1 FATWG
6 IDIIG
11 KVTPA
16 TSNGHEYI
24 LVAIDYFTKW
34 VEAASYKTLNAKQ
47 VARFIQNN
55 IICRYGVPHEFISD
69 NGQHF
74 RKETEALLQKYDIR
88 HHRSSPYRPQTN
100 GAVEAANKNL
110 KSILKKTTESY
121 NDWHDKLPLALW
133 GYRTSIRSSTGA
145 TPFSLVYG
153 MEAVLPIELEVPSLR
168 VVMESQLAE
177 VEWVKNRYEELALI
191 DERRLR
197 ALYHIQGYQRRI
209 TKAFG
214 KKVKNRGL
222 KKGDLVLK
230 EIRAPIHDPRG
241 KFKPTWVGPYII
253 KEILPGGAVKISDI
267 DGNEFSQPTNLDQL
281 KKYHI

>member
-1 FATWG
+1 IEKGEYPKEASSIDRKTIRRLAGQYILCGGKSYRRSYDGMHLLCVNEQEAEKIVLEVHEGTGAPHMNGYMLAKKIMRLGYYWSTMERDCHLHVKKCHKCQIFASGKHQPSMPLTTMSSPWPFATWG

-16 TSNGHEYI
+16 ASNGHEYI

-74 RKETEALLQKYDIR
+74 RKETEALLQKYDIK

-110 KSILKKTTESY
+110 
-121 NDWHDKLPLALW
+121 
-133 GYRTSIRSSTGA
+133 
-145 TPFSLVYG
+145 
-153 MEAVLPIELEVPSLR
+153 
-168 VVMESQLAE
+168 
-177 VEWVKNRYEELALI
+177 
-191 DERRLR
+191 
-197 ALYHIQGYQRRI
+197 
-209 TKAFG
+209 
-214 KKVKNRGL
+214 
-222 KKGDLVLK
+222 
-230 EIRAPIHDPRG
+230 
-241 KFKPTWVGPYII
+241 
-253 KEILPGGAVKISDI
+253 
-267 DGNEFSQPTNLDQL
+267 
-281 KKYHI
+281 